1 TSNTLRCI
9 PVTFVNSGRRGQML
23 ARLFRSHNCSVRP
36 ILLNLRTLDRS
47 TPWLAVVSLFV
58 FCFSARIGFGAAQP
72 DAAEA
77 FSAQPA
83 AQIDLLPLGFG
94 GLSASARQ
102 TANVTVDFLD
112 IHHVLLTFNQKK
124 LFRRLPDCPPT
135 HDDRV
140 IHAMVLEVPGGRIVR
155 KTDWY

>member
-1 TSNTLRCI
+1 
-9 PVTFVNSGRRGQML
+9 M
-23 ARLFRSHNCSVRP
+23 FRSHNCSVRP
-36 ILLNLRTLDRS
+36 ILLNLLTLDRS
-47 TPWLAVVSLFV
+47 TPRLAVVSLFL

-112 IHHVLLTFNQKK
+112 IHHVLLTFNPKK
-124 LFRRLPDCPPT
+124 LFRRLPDCRPT
-135 HDDRV
+135 HDDRGMP
-140 IHAMVLEVPGGRIVR
+140 AMGLARAGGRGGRGAGWVVR
-155 KTDWY
+155 GAGRF